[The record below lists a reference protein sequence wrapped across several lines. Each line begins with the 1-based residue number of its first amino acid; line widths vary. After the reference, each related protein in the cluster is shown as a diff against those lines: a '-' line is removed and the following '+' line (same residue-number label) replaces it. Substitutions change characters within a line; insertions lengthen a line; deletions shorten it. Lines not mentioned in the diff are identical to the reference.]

1 MSEAII
7 VRGGIA
13 AGGNVDLSWVNSS
26 LSSINGKI
34 DTVNSKLNTM
44 NNRINNAVSSAG
56 DAANNTLIFVNS
68 TYLCEKT
75 GNYQSL
81 RLPSR
86 QKNRAR
92 RRGSP
97 ECGIV

>member
-68 TYLCEKT
+68 TYLCEKQEII
-75 GNYQSL
+75 GL
-81 RLPSR
+81 KLLEVED
-86 QKNRAR
+86 A
-92 RRGSP
+92 
-97 ECGIV
+97 GIEDMVEVDI